1 MLCAKGLEGVNGLGR
16 RSWGQQGLVLSSKVR
31 QRVAVLA
38 GCFQH
43 LFFACAPEGNGTAA
57 FQVKE
62 LLIQS
67 AAMDVTFT
75 APWFYF
81 SHFLLQCV
89 HNLSESHGDLRARC
103 KVLPLPSC
111 AAVLWGALIGLVHL
125 LSAGLLACV
134 QMWLFVLAEH

>member
-1 MLCAKGLEGVNGLGR
+1 M
-16 RSWGQQGLVLSSKVR
+16 LSSKVR

-43 LFFACAPEGNGTAA
+43 LFFARAPEANGSAA
-57 FQVKE
+57 FQVEE

-67 AAMDVTFT
+67 TAMDVTFT
-75 APWFYF
+75 ALWFYF
-81 SHFLLQCV
+81 YPFLLQRV
-89 HNLSESHGDLRARC
+89 HNLSEPHGDFRARC
-103 KVLPLPSC
+103 KVFPLPSS